1 VLKVECGTN
10 HAPERRYALDVVLR
24 DFLGLEFELRVR
36 EGVRDVTITSGGRQ
50 VVVADVLFA
59 ENSSLLD
66 VAALPSAK
74 LDWCSTA
81 ELPGVLIEGDVPVL
95 YGRAIGPGVY
105 LEVGTQTVQLGIDVF
120 GAVFVLLTRLEEIVS
135 RERDQHDRFPASASI
150 LVRNGLAQRPLA
162 DEYVEVLWLALN
174 RLWPGLERKCHPFS
188 VRPTHDV
195 DWPFY
200 SRGKPLETFRQAAS
214 DVATRRNRAL
224 AVARFRSLAAI
235 MRSGRGADPCNTFDF
250 LMDASEQHGVR
261 SAFYFMGGRS
271 DSVHDAG
278 YPLDEWVRG
287 VIRRIDQRGH
297 EIGVHP
303 SYRTFDDL
311 EALRREV
318 KTVSDVAAEAGV
330 EAPVAGGRQ
339 HFLRWENPATWRN
352 WNSVGLRYDSTLGYS
367 ELCGFRCGT
376 SRAFPVFDLEL
387 RTPLGLVEQPLI
399 AMEAA
404 LLSHQ
409 HLSFDD
415 AVVQMGEL
423 KEVCR
428 RTGGTFTFLWH
439 NNRLSSPA
447 EREAYTS
454 VLA

>member
-1 VLKVECGTN
+1 
-10 HAPERRYALDVVLR
+10 
-24 DFLGLEFELRVR
+24 
-36 EGVRDVTITSGGRQ
+36 
-50 VVVADVLFA
+50 
-59 ENSSLLD
+59 
-66 VAALPSAK
+66 
-74 LDWCSTA
+74 
-81 ELPGVLIEGDVPVL
+81 
-95 YGRAIGPGVY
+95 
-105 LEVGTQTVQLGIDVF
+105 
-120 GAVFVLLTRLEEIVS
+120 
-135 RERDQHDRFPASASI
+135 
-150 LVRNGLAQRPLA
+150 
-162 DEYVEVLWLALN
+162 
-174 RLWPGLERKCHPFS
+174 
-188 VRPTHDV
+188 
-195 DWPFY
+195 
-200 SRGKPLETFRQAAS
+200 
-214 DVATRRNRAL
+214 
-224 AVARFRSLAAI
+224 

-409 HLSFDD
+409 HLSLDD